1 MNRFTELI
9 HDKGLTV
16 GEFCKYWQISRRTY
30 ERMMA
35 NDTKHEKLNKMI
47 AGMKYEH

>member
-16 GEFCKYWQISRRTY
+16 REFCQYWEISRRTY

-35 NDTKHEKLNKMI
+35 NTDKHSKLDKLIKGVN
-47 AGMKYEH
+47 